1 MTKKTIMPEKRAN
14 ELLNEIIDY
23 TAIGRNSSETIQE
36 LIRMGF
42 KDEELWTFFSFNLHD
57 VADAMEDMY
66 DDNEE

>member
-1 MTKKTIMPEKRAN
+1 MAEKTIMPEKRAN

-42 KDEELWTFFSFNLHD
+42 KDEELWTYFSFNLHD
-57 VADAMEDMY
+57 VAEALEDMY
-66 DDNEE
+66 ADNEE